1 MNRGIW
7 NLAFVF
13 GLVFMAIG
21 VFMLVNYVLLSFR
34 CTERTEGLVVDGDIW
49 KNENE
54 LMLTFSANGDQYRLP
69 FSYSNKM
76 TVGTSVTVAYN
87 PEKIETYLNSFY
99 ILEDVPNTK
108 KMAVICIGG
117 GIIAMLVGYGVSI
130 GLIEQVWL
138 F

>member
-1 MNRGIW
+1 M
-7 NLAFVF
+7 
-13 GLVFMAIG
+13 IG
-21 VFMLVNYVLLSFR
+21 VFMLVNYVWLSFW
-34 CTERTEGLVVDGDIW
+34 CTEKTEGIVVSGDIW
-49 KNENE
+49 KKENE
-54 LMLTFSANGDQYRLP
+54 LMLTFSANGEQYRLP
-69 FSYSNKM
+69 FSYSDKM

-108 KMAVICIGG
+108 KIAIFCIIG

-130 GLIEQVWL
+130 GLFEQVWL